1 MTTGTTDTP
10 GTTGTHIHA
19 EDYSA
24 LADGT
29 AVRRWTLERDGTRV
43 RVLTYGGILQSA
55 EVPDRDGVRG
65 PVALGLP
72 DLAAYEEFSGPY
84 FGALVGRYANRI
96 AGAGFVLD
104 GTDVRV
110 TPNEGPNQVHGGP
123 RGFDKR
129 VWDAR
134 EVPDGVCLSLVAE
147 DGEEG
152 FPGRLA
158 VSVTY
163 GLEPGGALR
172 IDYRATTD
180 APTVVNLTNHTYW
193 NMAGA
198 DGTSALGHELRIAAG
213 AITPVDGDSLPTGEL
228 SPVGGTRFDF
238 REPKAV
244 GAGYDHNYVLDGSPA
259 DGVAAELYA
268 PASGRVL
275 TVRTT
280 EPGMQLYTADH
291 FEGRPFGPCAGIALE
306 TQHFPDSPNRPEFP
320 STVLRP
326 GEEFNSTTV
335 YGFSV
340 R

>member
-1 MTTGTTDTP
+1 MTTRTD
-10 GTTGTHIHA
+10 IFA

-29 AVRRWTLERDGTRV
+29 PLRRWTLERGGTRV
-43 RVLTYGGILQSA
+43 RVLTYGGIVQSV

-72 DLAAYEEFSGPY
+72 DLAAYEKFSGPY

-96 AGAGFVLD
+96 AGARFVLD
-104 GTDVRV
+104 GTARQV
-110 TPNEGPNQVHGGP
+110 TPNEGRNHVHGGA

-129 VWDAR
+129 VWEAR
-134 EVPDGVCLSLVAE
+134 EVTDGVCLSLVAE

-163 GLEPGGALR
+163 GLDAGGALR
-172 IDYRATTD
+172 IEYRATTD

-193 NMAGA
+193 NLAAA

-213 AITPVDGDSLPTGEL
+213 RITPVDGASLPTGEFAA
-228 SPVGGTRFDF
+228 VEGTRFDF
-238 REPKAV
+238 REPRAV
-244 GAGYDHNYVLDGSPA
+244 GAGYDHNYVLDGSTD

-268 PASGRVL
+268 PGSGRVL

-291 FEGRPFGPCAGIALE
+291 FDGQPFGPCAGIALE

-326 GEEFNSTTV
+326 GEEYASTTV